1 MTEVEEKAKLFD
13 IRQRGLALKK
23 HIVAVQG
30 KLGELLTDLQESR
43 KELTKIKKQCVEMG
57 DPL

>member
-1 MTEVEEKAKLFD
+1 MTEVEEKAQLFD
-13 IRQRGLALKK
+13 IRQRGLTLKK

>member
-30 KLGELLTDLQESR
+30 KLGELLTDL
-43 KELTKIKKQCVEMG
+43 IKKQCVEMG